1 MPQMAQHQAA
11 ELWELCRDHA
21 VAGAKLRALA
31 SSCQDASLRQTI
43 ERHAGAFQ
51 QAAQRLMSF
60 LQEGSYGAHAGAYGQ
75 TTAHP
80 YGQGTAG
87 TWQWQGAASW
97 QSPYQAQWQAGPG
110 AGATWQAQTA
120 GYGTNPPIHGT
131 NQFHPAG
138 VQAQPLDIALASDCL
153 RMCKTFAVQCIW
165 GATECAEPA
174 RSYLYQL
181 AGQHLQMAMDH
192 YRWLEQHQVYA
203 SPRIDPQ
210 AAQEYV
216 QKLGQLVQ
224 VGQAVAAQ
232 GLAPANR
239 VAAPAGMAAATA
251 AGQGGGYAGSSFAH
265 PADHQAG
272 YGQHPGSQVAGTHH
286 AYATPSAYA
295 RV

>member
-60 LQEGSYGAHAGAYGQ
+60 LQEGSYGAHAGVYGQ
-75 TTAHP
+75 TAHP

-210 AAQEYV
+210 AAQV
-216 QKLGQLVQ
+216 QHARRRADGSAGFCRRLVAVAR
-224 VGQAVAAQ
+224 VGRERPEQAAEKAPRGGFAAVAAIRRGC
-232 GLAPANR
+232 GLVFR
-239 VAAPAGMAAATA
+239 VLRRL
-251 AGQGGGYAGSSFAH
+251 
-265 PADHQAG
+265 
-272 YGQHPGSQVAGTHH
+272 
-286 AYATPSAYA
+286 A
-295 RV
+295 RVGLWLIAHVVP